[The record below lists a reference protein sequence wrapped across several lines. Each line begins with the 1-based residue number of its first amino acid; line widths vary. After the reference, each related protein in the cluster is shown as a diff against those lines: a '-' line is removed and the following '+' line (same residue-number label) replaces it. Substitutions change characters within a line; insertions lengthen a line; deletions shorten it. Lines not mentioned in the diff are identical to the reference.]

1 MEEEE
6 EEDEEEEEEDEEEE
20 EEEDE
25 EARSHRYTTAAA
37 AAAPVGAPQQ
47 QQQQVHAQALGLGS
61 HPSLMDSAAFSRPL
75 LPPNSS
81 LVTQPPLP
89 PPGFLPAHR
98 QPPHQLHPRKVER
111 DRDRAAGAQQQ
122 PQVRRHQ
129 EPARNGVLGGGGGG
143 GGGAAPPSAAS
154 TLGLVSVGPVV
165 EAAQW
170 RYRECLRNHAARLG
184 AHVLDGCCEFMPSG
198 SDGAAA
204 LACAACC
211 CHRSFHRREAI
222 PGGVA
227 AAVAVSP
234 SPVTPTAGAGAN
246 SSRVMPLLLAPP
258 HMHTRP
264 PHVPASPASAPA
276 ALTESSSEE
285 LRVPAPA
292 HPAAPATTHPPHAQV
307 AVGGSASAP
316 PAPSKKRFRTKF
328 TAEQKDRMR
337 EFAHRVG
344 WRIHKPDADAVD
356 AFCAQVGVSR
366 RVLKVWMHNN
376 KHLAR
381 IPPSPPSS
389 HQPPPL
395 LPPHHHDHHPPPP
408 PPPHHIHHHH
418 PPPPPPP
425 PPQQQHDA

>member
-1 MEEEE
+1 MEYKRSSHV
-6 EEDEEEEEEDEEEE
+6 EEEEEEDEEEE
-20 EEEDE
+20 EEE
-25 EARSHRYTTAAA
+25 EARGHRYTTA

-47 QQQQVHAQALGLGS
+47 QQLVHAQALGLGS
-61 HPSLMDSAAFSRPL
+61 HSSLMDSAAFSRPL

-98 QPPHQLHPRKVER
+98 QPPQLHPRKAER
-111 DRDRAAGAQQQ
+111 ERDRAAGAQQ

-129 EPARNGVLGGGGGG
+129 EPARNGVLGGGGG
-143 GGGAAPPSAAS
+143 AAPPSAVS
-154 TLGLVSVGPVV
+154 TLGLASVGPVV

-204 LACAACC
+204 LTCAACG

-227 AAVAVSP
+227 AAVAVLP
-234 SPVTPTAGAGAN
+234 SPVTPTAN

-264 PHVPASPASAPA
+264 PHVPASPVSAPA

-285 LRVPAPA
+285 LRGPAPA
-292 HPAAPATTHPPHAQV
+292 HPSAPTPTHPPHAQV
-307 AVGGSASAP
+307 AVAGSASAP
-316 PAPSKKRFRTKF
+316 PAPSQKRFRTKF

-344 WRIHKPDADAVD
+344 WRIHKPDSDAVD

-376 KHLAR
+376 KHLAK

-389 HQPPPL
+389 HQPPPPL
-395 LPPHHHDHHPPPP
+395 PHHHEHHPPPP
-408 PPPHHIHHHH
+408 PHHLHHHH

-425 PPQQQHDA
+425 QQQQQHDA

>member
-1 MEEEE
+1 
-6 EEDEEEEEEDEEEE
+6 
-20 EEEDE
+20 
-25 EARSHRYTTAAA
+25 
-37 AAAPVGAPQQ
+37 
-47 QQQQVHAQALGLGS
+47 
-61 HPSLMDSAAFSRPL
+61 
-75 LPPNSS
+75 
-81 LVTQPPLP
+81 
-89 PPGFLPAHR
+89 
-98 QPPHQLHPRKVER
+98 
-111 DRDRAAGAQQQ
+111 
-122 PQVRRHQ
+122 
-129 EPARNGVLGGGGGG
+129 
-143 GGGAAPPSAAS
+143 
-154 TLGLVSVGPVV
+154 VV
-165 EAAQW
+165 EAPQW

-204 LACAACC
+204 LACAACG

-227 AAVAVSP
+227 AAAAVVSP
-234 SPVTPTAGAGAN
+234 SAVPVVTPTARASAN
-246 SSRVMPLLLAPP
+246 SSRVMPLLMAPP

-285 LRVPAPA
+285 LRGHAPA
-292 HPAAPATTHPPHAQV
+292 HPAAPPPPPPHAQV
-307 AVGGSASAP
+307 VALAGSASAP

-356 AFCAQVGVSR
+356 VFCAQVGVSR

-376 KHLAR
+376 KHLAKV
-381 IPPSPPSS
+381 PPSPPSS
-389 HQPPPL
+389 QAQAQAQPPP
-395 LPPHHHDHHPPPP
+395 PPQQHRHHNHHPPP

-418 PPPPPPP
+418 HPP
-425 PPQQQHDA
+425 PPQQQEQQHDMHE

>member
-1 MEEEE
+1 
-6 EEDEEEEEEDEEEE
+6 
-20 EEEDE
+20 
-25 EARSHRYTTAAA
+25 
-37 AAAPVGAPQQ
+37 
-47 QQQQVHAQALGLGS
+47 
-61 HPSLMDSAAFSRPL
+61 
-75 LPPNSS
+75 
-81 LVTQPPLP
+81 
-89 PPGFLPAHR
+89 
-98 QPPHQLHPRKVER
+98 
-111 DRDRAAGAQQQ
+111 
-122 PQVRRHQ
+122 
-129 EPARNGVLGGGGGG
+129 
-143 GGGAAPPSAAS
+143 
-154 TLGLVSVGPVV
+154 VGPVV

-204 LACAACC
+204 LACAACG

-227 AAVAVSP
+227 PAVAVSP
-234 SPVTPTAGAGAN
+234 SAVTPTAGASASAN

-285 LRVPAPA
+285 LRGPAPA
-292 HPAAPATTHPPHAQV
+292 HPAAPTTHPPHAQV

-316 PAPSKKRFRTKF
+316 PAPSQKRFRTKF

-344 WRIHKPDADAVD
+344 WRIHKPDSDAVD

-376 KHLAR
+376 KHLAK

-389 HQPPPL
+389 QPPL
-395 LPPHHHDHHPPPP
+395 PHHHDHHPP

-418 PPPPPPP
+418 PPPPPPQQQQ
-425 PPQQQHDA
+425 QQQHDA